1 MYKIGLILLLTILS
15 NRISAQVSVSGKIRS
30 FQVLKVSLTDL
41 DGKVVYEDEVE
52 NSKPFSSKIL
62 NITPDFYK
70 LRVDGLEYL
79 LWLDNKA
86 ISIKGLV
93 DSKTLTNSYLEIGG
107 DAVNDSLVMAET
119 EMKAER
125 PSWSIEQIK
134 EKYSPIVLAG
144 IVYKNVDFFNNKD
157 DDLRFVSEG
166 LMNTAPN
173 SKIANWYIEKV
184 KRVEGF
190 AIGSTLPV
198 FELPDKDGKMY
209 AGTDFRGK
217 MLLIDFW
224 ASWCGPCRTEMKNL
238 HKIYDELK
246 GDNLAFLSIS
256 IDEHQDKW
264 LQAMEA
270 DGMPWLG
277 LWNEKATTKLD
288 LNDLFG
294 FQQIPFIILVDESGK
309 IVARNL
315 RGEQVRSE
323 ILKYRK

>member
-70 LRVDGLEYL
+70 LRVDGLDYL

-173 SKIANWYIEKV
+173 SKIA
-184 KRVEGF
+184 
-190 AIGSTLPV
+190 
-198 FELPDKDGKMY
+198 
-209 AGTDFRGK
+209 
-217 MLLIDFW
+217 
-224 ASWCGPCRTEMKNL
+224 ASSL
-238 HKIYDELK
+238 
-246 GDNLAFLSIS
+246 
-256 IDEHQDKW
+256 
-264 LQAMEA
+264 
-270 DGMPWLG
+270 
-277 LWNEKATTKLD
+277 
-288 LNDLFG
+288 
-294 FQQIPFIILVDESGK
+294 
-309 IVARNL
+309 
-315 RGEQVRSE
+315 
-323 ILKYRK
+323 